1 MILTIL
7 DYSTGNVDAIKYPNS
22 LDDINTEEFISE
34 LGYNLN
40 DISYMFSEETK
51 VNIYDISEN
60 FSKKEVAKFIL

>member
-40 DISYMFSEETK
+40 DISYMFSKETK